1 MTIALRFALVA
12 GLAVTTAACGDKKP
26 DSTAAAPVDTTAAAT
41 PAATAAPAA
50 TPGAQDWTQV
60 VAATPQ
66 GGFRMGNPDAKVK
79 LVEFASLTCPHCR
92 EFHEAA
98 LSTIKSKYV
107 ASGNVSYEFRNFVL
121 NGPDFAASLLARC
134 QGPQPFFGL
143 LNAFFTDQ
151 ATWTEPFMTMSKEE
165 SARLSALAPDQQIAA
180 LAEAG
185 KLDAYVRARGIPR
198 AKFDQCIADTKA
210 QATLTA
216 MRTEATDVYKLTG
229 TPGFIIN
236 GTTQDGVYTWAQ
248 LEPKLQ
254 AALQ

>member
-12 GLAVTTAACGDKKP
+12 GLAATTAACGDKKP
-26 DSTAAAPVDTTAAAT
+26 DSTAAETAPATTDATAAT
-41 PAATAAPAA
+41 PAAAPVSATAPA
-50 TPGAQDWTQV
+50 GQDWTQV
-60 VAATPQ
+60 VAATPE

-151 ATWTEPFMTMSKEE
+151 ATWTEPFIDDDEGGERPAVGAGPGSADCGAGRSRKAGCLCPRPRH
-165 SARLSALAPDQQIAA
+165 SARQVRPVHCRYQGAGDADRACAP
-180 LAEAG
+180 
-185 KLDAYVRARGIPR
+185 KPPMS
-198 AKFDQCIADTKA
+198 TS
-210 QATLTA
+210 
-216 MRTEATDVYKLTG
+216 
-229 TPGFIIN
+229 
-236 GTTQDGVYTWAQ
+236 
-248 LEPKLQ
+248 
-254 AALQ
+254 